1 MKNEIIES
9 KKTSKEVA
17 KLPKEKKPRKKF
29 RLGTAFK
36 EQIAQMGKGGWLLFF
51 TMFLSLFIMVAACL
65 AVFFT

>member
-29 RLGTAFK
+29 LRTDTGA
-36 EQIAQMGKGGWLLFF
+36 
-51 TMFLSLFIMVAACL
+51 
-65 AVFFT
+65 